1 MKKSDFDTIL
11 NIFENNDIK
20 EFAAACLDNAPAYW
34 YKVAASS
41 TGKYHPDYAL
51 GEGGLARHTMALERI
66 LNHMLSVESIG
77 SQFTSRERD
86 LLRVAGLAHDMMK
99 SGTQEE
105 YERSKWTRFDHP
117 LLAAR
122 FIQSID
128 GLSREEKIFIGMAI
142 SSHMG
147 QWNTDKRHPDVVLPK
162 PESKY
167 QIILHL
173 ADYLASRKDIEMIFD
188 DLPKQQKDTKKS
200 YESDTVPDVLPDI
213 NTWRFPWGRC
223 EGKTIPEAYKSN
235 SGYIRWAK
243 ANMTKEPARSL
254 LATFNPE

>member
-1 MKKSDFDTIL
+1 MENNKTIFESIL
-11 NIFENNDIK
+11 NTFENEDIK
-20 EFAAACLDNAPAYW
+20 KFAESCLDAAPAYW
-34 YKVAASS
+34 HKVPASS

-51 GEGGLARHTMALERI
+51 DDGGLARHTVALDRF
-66 LNHMLSVESIG
+66 LNHMFEVESIG

-86 LLRVAGLAHDMMK
+86 LLRVAGLAHDMLK

-105 YERSKWTRFDHP
+105 YEHSKWTRFDHP

-122 FIQSID
+122 FIQTID
-128 GLSREEKIFIGMAI
+128 GLSKEEKIFIGMAI

-147 QWNTDKRHPDVVLPK
+147 QWNTDKRHPDIVLPK

-173 ADYLASRKDIEMIFD
+173 ADYLASRKDIEMKFD
-188 DLPKQQKDTKKS
+188 NYSVEHKSETQTK
-200 YESDTVPDVLPDI
+200 ELPDI
-213 NTWRFPWGRC
+213 ATWRFDFGKHD
-223 EGKTIPEAYKSN
+223 GKTIKEAYEVDP
-235 SGYIRWAK
+235 GYIRWAK

-254 LATFNPE
+254 LATFNLE